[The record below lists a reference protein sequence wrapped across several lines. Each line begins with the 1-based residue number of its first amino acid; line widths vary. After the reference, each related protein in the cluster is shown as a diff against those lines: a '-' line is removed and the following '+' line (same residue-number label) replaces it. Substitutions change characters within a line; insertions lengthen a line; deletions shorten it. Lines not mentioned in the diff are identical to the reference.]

1 MNSAVAAVQKK
12 NEPTPGDIGVG
23 SRPGRCGEA
32 WGLDQ
37 SLTLNRLLLSARS
50 RFTGPDGPRR
60 PCARTL
66 MISC

>member
-37 SLTLNRLLLSARS
+37 SLTLNRLLLSVRS
-50 RFTGPDGPRR
+50 
-60 PCARTL
+60 
-66 MISC
+66 